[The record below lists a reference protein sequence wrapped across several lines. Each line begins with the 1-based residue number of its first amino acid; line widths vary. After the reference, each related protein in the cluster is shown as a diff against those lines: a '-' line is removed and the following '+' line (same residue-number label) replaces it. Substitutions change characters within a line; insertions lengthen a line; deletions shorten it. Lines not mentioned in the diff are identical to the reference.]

1 MGMKCVFSVDDL
13 VFWFVITDI
22 LLLPYFNLI
31 VIPLSFFVIILWVIQ
46 NRGIVKRSQDYKG
59 LLLCVI
65 LMVVSTLMGTV
76 VNSAYGVTFDNIKRL
91 LQYGISFEYLYFF
104 RHYFSRQRPNL
115 KRILYIFILFV
126 VGLAVIFQINPTI
139 YSTICSIFNKGNA
152 YISSSFL
159 DSVYY
164 GYTLR
169 YGFIWTDQN
178 NIAYALTGIIM
189 FILIFFKHDFVETI
203 VLFVANVFVLF
214 CCMSSGGW
222 IGFAISWL
230 LYLLYRITKMK
241 NTSLVISRKML
252 ISFVLIAFIIFLV
265 VDSGILSQFM
275 ESDLVNAATERFENN
290 ENSRTEI
297 WLRILE
303 GENIFKHTL
312 MGNGSALIINGVSKA
327 AHSGHLYWI
336 YAYGML
342 SYFIFMK
349 KFFWFGTKKVWKYIP
364 IISFFLCFTMNTM
377 VGEQKLLL
385 IYIMIVAYLREVD
398 NNECSSQSCYSS
410 I

>member
-1 MGMKCVFSVDDL
+1 MRYVPINADF
-13 VFWFVITDI
+13 VFWLVVIDI
-22 LLLPYFNLI
+22 FLLPYFNI
-31 VIPLSFFVIILWVIQ
+31 VVIPLSFFVIILWAIS
-46 NRGIVKRSQDYKG
+46 NRDIVKYSEDYNG
-59 LLLCVI
+59 LIICTM
-65 LMVVSTLMGTV
+65 LMVVSTIWGAL
-76 VNSAYGVTFDNIKRL
+76 VNSGFGVNFDNIKRL

-104 RHYFSRQRPNL
+104 RHYFSNHRPNL
-115 KRILYIFILFV
+115 KKLLYVFIAFV
-126 VGLAVIFQINPTI
+126 VVLAMLFQVNPTI

-159 DSVYY
+159 ESINY

-189 FILIFFKHDFVETI
+189 FILLSYEHEIAETI
-203 VLFVANVFVLF
+203 ILFVANVFVLF

-222 IGFAISWL
+222 IGFVISWI
-230 LYLLYRITKMK
+230 LYLLYSITSIKK
-241 NTSLVISRKML
+241 PSLVISRKALVSFIL
-252 ISFVLIAFIIFLV
+252 IVFVIFWA
-265 VDSGILSQFM
+265 VDSGVISQFL

-297 WLRILE
+297 WLRILRE
-303 GENIFKHTL
+303 ESIFLHTL
-312 MGNGSALIINGVSKA
+312 IGNGSTLIINGVHKA

-336 YAYGML
+336 YAYGMI

-349 KFFWFGTKKVWKYIP
+349 KFFWFGIQKLWKYIP
-364 IISFFLCFTMNTM
+364 VLSFFLCFTMNTM
-377 VGEQKLLL
+377 VGEQKLFL

-398 NNECSSQSCYSS
+398 NRERSGELDYSG